1 MSNSYILKLFTAYS
15 YVETILWWKKI
26 DHGPRIQRVKN
37 TSFSIDDHWFYEVN
51 SQHCSLPTYEDSP
64 ANDTDEV
71 VDVSRS
77 DTWALRAYS
86 GISEGSHSDGSF
98 GTVLSTIL
106 SRALLDSLLLHFL
119 SSRFFIFR
127 RAVLSQGSFL
137 ILKLVSVCLP
147 SLSAS

>member
-26 DHGPRIQRVKN
+26 DQGPRIQRVKN
-37 TSFSIDDHWFYEVN
+37 TSFSNRLDDHWFYEVN

-64 ANDTDEV
+64 ANHTDEV
-71 VDVSRS
+71 VDVSGS
-77 DTWALRAYS
+77 DAWALRAYS
-86 GISEGSHSDGSF
+86 EGSRSDGSF

-106 SRALLDSLLLHFL
+106 SRALLDSLLLYFL

-137 ILKLVSVCLP
+137 ILKLVSVYLP